1 MKRSA
6 RARLVVGVVLTG
18 AIALLGLTGC
28 GRLGIGAG
36 SSSGDTDTSD
46 VSWDGQALQ
55 AIGFSTDDVTL
66 AADDT
71 PTPAPSHPAAK
82 NGAAKNGARHRLLR
96 FAFANGRTLHA
107 EGVVQTDEGTKT
119 VVIQRGQVTA
129 VDANSVTV
137 KSTDGFTL
145 TWQAGSQLKVIVNRA
160 ASQLSS
166 ITVGETVGVAGTK
179 DNGTTTARLLVV
191 PAKK

>member
-36 SSSGDTDTSD
+36 SGSGDTSD

-55 AIGFSTDDVTL
+55 AIGFTTDDVTL
-66 AADDT
+66 AADNT
-71 PTPAPSHPAAK
+71 STPAPSHPAAK
-82 NGAAKNGARHRLLR
+82 NGARHRLLK

-137 KSTDGFTL
+137 KSSDGFTL

-166 ITVGETVGVAGTK
+166 VTVGETVGVAGTK